1 MELEKLKKNLKEAY
15 IKKHPHIENTF
26 AVVMTLKS
34 FYKNQRIIEKEFN
47 CLKSARKYFTE
58 IRTK

>member
-26 AVVMTLKS
+26 VVVMKLKS
-34 FYKNQRIIEKEFN
+34 FYKNQSIIEKEFD
-47 CLKSARKYFTE
+47 CLKGARKYFTE